1 MTDIKWLEGNRIQI
15 APPKKTKK
23 ITGTRFATILGLNPW
38 STAFEMWCAITKT
51 YEKPFEDTI
60 YTIAGKTIE
69 PKQAAYMK
77 KSYAMDILSP
87 TDMWGADYFNK
98 TWGDFFPESPHLG
111 GMWDYLLKNDEDQH
125 IEAVLEMKTTKRA
138 EDWENDV
145 PEYYALQ
152 AALYAYLLGVDDVI
166 MVASFLEEKD
176 YEDPSKFKPS
186 AANTITVEFKVS
198 ERYPD
203 FADKV
208 AAVEQ
213 WWVDYVDTGI
223 SPEYDE
229 KKDAEILAALR
240 TNTLSPET
248 DIEALIKEAEGLKKE
263 LDEISAS
270 TADKEKRLKTI
281 NDIIKEHAMGQ
292 FRDGD
297 KKVEVKG
304 STYVW
309 TVSRTET
316 TSVDKDALKA
326 DGLLDKYSKKSETYR
341 MTVK

>member
-1 MTDIKWLEGNRIQI
+1 MKG
-15 APPKKTKK
+15 
-23 ITGTRFATILGLNPW
+23 
-38 STAFEMWCAITKT
+38 
-51 YEKPFEDTI
+51 ED
-60 YTIAGKTIE
+60 GKT
-69 PKQAAYMK
+69 
-77 KSYAMDILSP
+77 
-87 TDMWGADYFNK
+87 
-98 TWGDFFPESPHLG
+98 
-111 GMWDYLLKNDEDQH
+111 

-138 EDWENDV
+138 EDWQNDV

-152 AALYAYLLGVDDVI
+152 AALYAYLYGVDDVI
-166 MVASFLEEKD
+166 MVASFLDEKD
-176 YEDPSKFKPS
+176 YKDP
-186 AANTITVEFKVS
+186 AAYQPTASNTITVEFKVS

-248 DIEALIKEAEGLKKE
+248 DIEALIAEAEGLKKE
-263 LDEISAS
+263 LDKISAS

-309 TVSRTET
+309 TISRSET